1 VIVMSAGRFW
11 GRNRPPSDEETER
24 LIGVLPRA
32 WLLKATDRCDRCGA
46 QAYVRVMLPGRR
58 ELLFCGHHNREHASA
73 LAKIAV
79 EILDETPRL
88 SAVAAV

>member
-1 VIVMSAGRFW
+1 MSTGRFW
-11 GRNRPPSDEETER
+11 ARNRAQGEEEPGR
-24 LIGVLPRA
+24 PIGALPRA
-32 WLLKATDRCDRCGA
+32 WLLKVTDRCDRCGA
-46 QAYVRVMLPGRR
+46 QAYVRVLLPGHR
-58 ELLFCGHHNREHASA
+58 ELLFCAHHNREHASA

>member
-11 GRNRPPSDEETER
+11 GRNRPQSEEETEK
-24 LIGVLPRA
+24 LIGALPRV
-32 WLLKATDRCDRCGA
+32 WRLKVTDRCDRCGA

-58 ELLFCGHHNREHASA
+58 ELLFCAHHNRQHASA

-79 EILDETPRL
+79 EILDETQRL

>member
-1 VIVMSAGRFW
+1 MSAGRFW
-11 GRNRPPSDEETER
+11 ARNRAQSEEETDR
-24 LIGVLPRA
+24 PIGALPRA

-58 ELLFCGHHNREHASA
+58 ELLFCAHHNREHASA